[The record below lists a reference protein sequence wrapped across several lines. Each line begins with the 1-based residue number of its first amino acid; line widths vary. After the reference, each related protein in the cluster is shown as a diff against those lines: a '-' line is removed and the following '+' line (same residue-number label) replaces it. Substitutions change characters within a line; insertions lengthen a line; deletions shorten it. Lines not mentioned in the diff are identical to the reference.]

1 MSVTRSLLWF
11 GRMCPRV
18 GRARRAS
25 LQYQDASDPKSA
37 AGVQPVS
44 SAERCNS
51 KTVPGGSYSLG
62 EWVTKSSSCLFAT
75 VGPQGTQARASSVP
89 GGRDS
94 GSSQFC
100 TSRKERS
107 FAICTQRCAPG
118 AEEGAGG
125 GGSFEA
131 WPKQTSFAEKKKT
144 KKPKPKHRTPERA
157 PLLRAPSLHLGHA
170 PQPRAFLRLLTR
182 TNHVSSP

>member
-1 MSVTRSLLWF
+1 MPGTCSQVHELMESRRDDMSVTRTLLWL

-25 LQYQDASDPKSA
+25 AASKP
-37 AGVQPVS
+37 PVS
-44 SAERCNS
+44 ERFKSYERCGGSNS
-51 KTVPGGSYSLG
+51 LLCRKVQLKSVPGGSYSLG

-75 VGPQGTQARASSVP
+75 VGPQGTQARAPSVP

-107 FAICTQRCAPG
+107 FAICTQRCAPR
-118 AEEGAGG
+118 GG
-125 GGSFEA
+125 GGG
-131 WPKQTSFAEKKKT
+131 
-144 KKPKPKHRTPERA
+144 RR
-157 PLLRAPSLHLGHA
+157 RR
-170 PQPRAFLRLLTR
+170 QP
-182 TNHVSSP
+182 